1 MTRLGTLPI
10 EIETGRWENKP
21 RAERLCRLGC
31 NEGGD
36 VTHFMVRC
44 AALSTER
51 VPSLAR
57 SAVTTGASSPLS
69 YWRTTARK
77 LERRWRERT
86 HALRTAE
93 AEPLHPADAQDDKFS
108 KLLDGGVE
116 QQFATDAVELS
127 NRKLSSKNE
136 ARPVTKSTPAAREA
150 RKGGKKQRKAQPKA
164 QRTPKRDR

>member
-31 NEGGD
+31 NEVGD
-36 VTHFMVRC
+36 VAHFMVRC

-51 VPSLAR
+51 VPSLVR
-57 SAVTTGASSPLS
+57 SAVTAGANSLPS

-93 AEPLHPADAQDDKFS
+93 AEPLHPADAQDDEFS
-108 KLLDGGVE
+108 KLLNGGVQQQKERLRTLRPEAFE
-116 QQFATDAVELS
+116 QKRNAS
-127 NRKLSSKNE
+127 R
-136 ARPVTKSTPAAREA
+136 TKKSAGRTRSAQGREETAESTTEGTA
-150 RKGGKKQRKAQPKA
+150 
-164 QRTPKRDR
+164 